1 MVSNPAP
8 GPGDQTGDPAA
19 GRVPALLGDRP
30 GRCLGAEPLV
40 SGAYRL
46 AFHAHGDQAVTVTG
60 PISLTFS
67 SNSRYLARR
76 NAGWNSQIVDRSSL
90 VQQPQRPASVDARL
104 WPLRHGAPDDAT
116 GPGHRLG
123 DRGHAGR

>member
-46 AFHAHGDQAVTVTG
+46 AFHAHGDQAVTVTE
-60 PISLTFS
+60 PDE
-67 SNSRYLARR
+67 LA
-76 NAGWNSQIVDRSSL
+76 
-90 VQQPQRPASVDARL
+90 ARL
-104 WPLRHGAPDDAT
+104 PRFQLTVPLAPTAGAV
-116 GPGHRLG
+116 LG
-123 DRGHAGR
+123 VGEAET